1 MYETE
6 LKIPRDR
13 VAVLI
18 GKKGATK
25 RKIQTLAKAKIRVS
39 KEGDVSIVTEDT
51 VSSYVI
57 TPIIRA
63 IGRGVNPDVALD
75 LLNEHIMLEVV
86 NMQDI
91 TGKSPEKLKRM
102 KARLIGTQGRA
113 RYTMEKF
120 TNTTIVVYGKT
131 VAIIGKGDDVAL
143 AKQAVEKMLQGAPH
157 GNVYKFIKAQY
168 RHLKIIE
175 QRAEAL

>member
-18 GKKGATK
+18 GRKGATK
-25 RKIQTLAKAKIRVS
+25 RKIQTLTNAKIRVS
-39 KEGDVSIVTEDT
+39 KEGDVSMITEDT
-51 VSSYVI
+51 VGSYLI

-63 IGRGVNPDVALD
+63 IGRGVNPDVALE
-75 LLNEHIMLEVV
+75 LVNENIVLEIV
-86 NMQDI
+86 NMPDF

-102 KARLIGTQGRA
+102 KARLIGTQGKA
-113 RYTMEKF
+113 RYVMEKF

-131 VAIIGKGDDVAL
+131 VAIVGKVDDVAI
-143 AKQAVEKMLQGAPH
+143 AQQAVEKMLNGAPH
-157 GNVYKFIKAQY
+157 ANMYNFIKAQY
-168 RHLKIIE
+168 RHLKTFE
-175 QRAEAL
+175 QRA